1 MYNLDH
7 ILIALDLSDMDS
19 FLIKYANFIVEK
31 FNPSTVTFLHVLK
44 SYDIPEELMETL
56 PQMEVPLSE
65 IIKEEIE
72 ESVRTYFTHR
82 DNVTTRVI
90 VNEGHSVETIVQN
103 TKKYKI
109 DLTLMGKK
117 IGYKGEGSVT
127 QKVLSLTPSSVLLVS
142 ETTPHS
148 INHIL
153 VRIDFSKYSEMT
165 VKMGLRLQELLNV
178 RISFFYVSK
187 LPLQYFPQHTRK
199 TELEIVKHLDAINTK
214 EYRKFMKRLKLNPDD
229 YDFTSALDK
238 NYDEAH
244 VVYNHSLSNGA
255 DLIITGSGIKSGLS
269 DIIPDSTSEKL
280 AGADKNIPVLV
291 VKDRNKSLGFLN
303 KLFD

>member
-1 MYNLDH
+1 MYKLDH
-7 ILIALDLSDMDS
+7 ILVALDLSDMDS
-19 FLIKYANFIVEK
+19 FLIKYTNFIVEK
-31 FNPSTVTFLHVLK
+31 FKPETVTFLHVLK
-44 SYDIPEELMETL
+44 SYDIPDELMETL
-56 PQMEVPLSE
+56 PEMETPLTE

-72 ESVRTYFTHR
+72 E
-82 DNVTTRVI
+82 NVHAHFNIDKSIKMNVI
-90 VNEGHSVETIVQN
+90 VDEGHDVETIVQY
-103 TKKYKI
+103 TKKLKI

-142 ETTPHS
+142 ETTPHN
-148 INHIL
+148 IHHIL
-153 VRIDFSKYSEMT
+153 VRIDFSKYSDIT
-165 VKMGLRLQELLNV
+165 VKMGLRLQELIGAT
-178 RISFFYVSK
+178 ISFFYVSK
-187 LPLQYFPQHTRK
+187 LPLHYFPQHTRK
-199 TELEIVKHLDAINTK
+199 TEKEIINHLDRINTA
-214 EYRKFMKRLKLNPDD
+214 EYRKYMKRLKLNPDD
-229 YDFTSALDK
+229 YEFTSALDK

-244 VVYNHSLSNGA
+244 VIYNHTLSTGA
-255 DLIITGSGIKSGLS
+255 DLILTGSGMKSGLS